1 METRANYF
9 LIGVFTLAVVAGV
22 FGFVYWFQN
31 IGGTGERLFYRVVF
45 DGSVSGLRTGAT
57 VLFNGIKVGEVTGLK
72 LDPQRPKQ
80 VVASMSIDKGVTIR
94 KDTEIGLE
102 FQGLTGIASLSF
114 KGGDPATPPIVGVKT
129 AKDEAPLL
137 VAPPGATQDVTTA
150 ARNALQKLQDFVS
163 ENQQAFHE
171 TLENLNKF
179 TAALAGN
186 SDHLSATLAN
196 LDKFSATL
204 EGNSDNINKTLASIE
219 QFTGALGR
227 NADRIDRI
235 SAGLE
240 NLTGGPDGKSGEIN
254 DAARSIKTLADNL
267 DKRTAA
273 ITAGL
278 NGLTAKGGRQLD
290 GVASDARRTLGSI
303 DRAVNNLDR
312 NPSRLIFGGSG
323 GGGLPE
329 YKGR

>member
-1 METRANYF
+1 METRANYL
-9 LIGVFTLAVVAGV
+9 LIGVFTLAVVTGV
-22 FGFVYWFQN
+22 FGFIYWFQN
-31 IGGTGERLFYRVVF
+31 IGGSGERLFYRVVF

-57 VLFNGIKVGEVTGLK
+57 VLFNGIKVGEITGLK

-80 VVASMSIDKGVTIR
+80 VVASMSIDKDVTIR

-102 FQGLTGIASLSF
+102 FQGLTGIASLSL
-114 KGGDPATPPIVGVKT
+114 KGGDPATAPIVGAKT
-129 AKDEAPLL
+129 AQDNPPLM

-150 ARNALQKLQDFVS
+150 ARNALQKMQEFIAD
-163 ENQQAFHE
+163 NQNAFHE

-179 TAALAGN
+179 TGALAGN
-186 SDHLSATLAN
+186 SDHLTATLAN
-196 LDKFSATL
+196 LDKFTTTL
-204 EGNSDNINKTLASIE
+204 QGNSDNINKTLASIE

-240 NLTGGPDGKSGEIN
+240 NLTGGADGKSGEIN
-254 DAARSIKTLADNL
+254 DAARSIKTLADHL
-267 DKRTAA
+267 DKRTAE

-278 NGLTAKGGRQLD
+278 NGLTTNGARQIDSL
-290 GVASDARRTLGSI
+290 ATDARRTLGSI

-312 NPSRLIFGGSG
+312 NPSRIIFGGSG